1 MEKLSLQ
8 IQPRIVRGRA
18 TEALRR
24 EAQVPGVVYGAGRQ
38 VQNVTVDRVAFI
50 KTFREAG
57 NSGLVHLSLG
67 EETIPVLIQDLQ
79 QHPISDFVT
88 HVDFLAVDLTK
99 EVEATIRLAFVGESP
114 AVKSLGGTLVES
126 VDEIEVRAL
135 PTALVSH
142 LDVDIGLLATFD
154 DMIHIRDLKFPE
166 GVRVSDEDDLNLV
179 VATVS
184 APRSEEELA
193 ALDAEVVEDVSV
205 VEGVEKKKEEGE
217 EGAES
222 AEADEADGA
231 KTEKKVEKEKK

>member
-1 MEKLSLQ
+1 MATLSLQ
-8 IQPRIVRGRA
+8 AQSRTVTGRA
-18 TEALRR
+18 TEVLRQ
-24 EAQVPGVVYGAGRQ
+24 ESLVPGVVYGALRDA
-38 VQNVTVDRVAFI
+38 QNVTVDRVAFI
-50 KTFREAG
+50 KTFHEAG
-57 NSGLVHLSLG
+57 NSGLVYLSLG
-67 EETIPVLIQDLQ
+67 DETIPVLIQDLQ

-154 DMIHIRDLKFPE
+154 DMIRVRDLKFPE
-166 GVRVSDEDDLNLV
+166 GVRVSDEHDLNLV
-179 VATVS
+179 VATVA
-184 APRSEEELA
+184 APRSEEEMA
-193 ALDAEVVEDVSV
+193 ALDTEVVEDVSA

-217 EGAES
+217 EGVEG
-222 AEADEADGA
+222 AEAEAVGDKSDKKGT
-231 KTEKKVEKEKK
+231 KEEKK